1 MQDCSYM
8 CHIGSDAI
16 LVKGFIASLLLQG
29 DDWDIRCLQADMSD
43 YHQQQYSRMDPT
55 IALEQ
60 ELRWWLDFVDDDSMA
75 THPLYGQ
82 LAQSGVAYLY
92 WRVREQVLPLSDEEK
107 LNMAVEIRVDEYRY
121 FYKYEN
127 ALGLCDL
134 EAEDDMPAILLA
146 NFPAQLL
153 SYAACTTID
162 ACIRQVAETEP
173 VEWVDTLWGWLQSPP
188 VIRIQNIQM
197 NVPDVYVLYA
207 TYLQSE
213 KAEWD
218 AENRRRYTSGQSRH
232 RYFMQH
238 LLRQTKEECD
248 MAILQLRPYFTDHQ
262 YDAYVR
268 YLMECQQYI
277 VDQTKVKR
285 QSRSMHLNQF
295 FEKKAMRYPRH
306 KSTLLLHKAATSPVN
321 PAAALAKVVR
331 HLQEKEILK
340 ADLRPLTH
348 FIRVVNHT
356 FEAQVNYDTFSKH
369 FR

>member
-1 MQDCSYM
+1 MQDCTYIYHM
-8 CHIGSDAI
+8 GSDAL
-16 LVKGFIASLLLQG
+16 LVKGFIASLLQQG

-60 ELRWWLDFVDDDSMA
+60 ELRWWLDFVDNERMA
-75 THPLYGQ
+75 TLPLFAQ
-82 LAQSGVAYLY
+82 LSRSGVAYLY
-92 WRVREQVLPLSDEEK
+92 WRVQEQVLPLSEEEK
-107 LNMAVEIRVDEYRY
+107 LNLTVTIRVDEHRY
-121 FYKYEN
+121 FYKDGN
-127 ALGLCDL
+127 ALGLCDM

-153 SYAACTTID
+153 SYAVCTTID
-162 ACIRQVAETEP
+162 SCIRQVAEDDP
-173 VEWVDTLWGWLQSPP
+173 VGWVNVLWGWLQSTPM
-188 VIRIQNIQM
+188 IHIQNIQM
-197 NVPDVYVLYA
+197 HIPDVYVLYS
-207 TYLQSE
+207 TYLQGE
-213 KAEWD
+213 KALWD

-238 LLRQTKEECD
+238 LLQQTKEESD
-248 MAILQLRPYFTDHQ
+248 MAIQQLRPYLTDSQ

-268 YLMECQQYI
+268 YLTECQQYI

-295 FEKKAMRYPRH
+295 FEKKAMRYPRN
-306 KSTLLLHKAATSPVN
+306 KSTFLLHQAATTPVN
-321 PAAALAKVVR
+321 PAAELAKVVK
-331 HLQEKEILK
+331 HLQEKKILK

-356 FEAQVNYDTFSKH
+356 FETQINYDTFSKH

>member
-29 DDWDIRCLQADMSD
+29 DDWDIRCLQADMFD

-60 ELRWWLDFVDDDSMA
+60 ELRWWLDFVDDDCMA

-162 ACIRQVAETEP
+162 ACIR
-173 VEWVDTLWGWLQSPP
+173 
-188 VIRIQNIQM
+188 
-197 NVPDVYVLYA
+197 
-207 TYLQSE
+207 
-213 KAEWD
+213 
-218 AENRRRYTSGQSRH
+218 
-232 RYFMQH
+232 
-238 LLRQTKEECD
+238 
-248 MAILQLRPYFTDHQ
+248 
-262 YDAYVR
+262 
-268 YLMECQQYI
+268 
-277 VDQTKVKR
+277 
-285 QSRSMHLNQF
+285 
-295 FEKKAMRYPRH
+295 
-306 KSTLLLHKAATSPVN
+306 
-321 PAAALAKVVR
+321 
-331 HLQEKEILK
+331 
-340 ADLRPLTH
+340 
-348 FIRVVNHT
+348 
-356 FEAQVNYDTFSKH
+356 
-369 FR
+369 